1 LNTVSYIA
9 EPYFRYLM
17 KPQQS
22 LKASQVYDI
31 IAQIPEGK
39 VTTYGDI
46 ARALGHPRASRVIGR
61 ILNKNPNPI
70 LTPCHRVIKS
80 NGNIG
85 GYAFGKARKK
95 ELLKKE
101 GLSFIGDSTTQLG
114 KYRFPLHK
122 LHYEDL
128 ASFTSSRRCASD
140 LT

>member
-1 LNTVSYIA
+1 
-9 EPYFRYLM
+9 M
-17 KPQQS
+17 KLRP
-22 LKASQVYDI
+22 LKASHVYDI
-31 IAQIPEGK
+31 VDQIPEGK

-46 ARALGHPRASRVIGR
+46 AKALGHPGASRLIGR

-85 GYAFGKARKK
+85 GYAFGKTRKK

-101 GLSFIGDSTTQLG
+101 GLCFIGDSTEAFA
-114 KYRFPLHK
+114 KYRIPLHK
-122 LHYEDL
+122 LTYEDL
-128 ASFTSSRRCASD
+128 ASFTSSRRCARD

>member
-1 LNTVSYIA
+1 
-9 EPYFRYLM
+9 M
-17 KPQQS
+17 KMGP
-22 LKASQVYDI
+22 LKASHVYDI
-31 IAQIPEGK
+31 VAQIPEGK

-101 GLSFIGDSTTQLG
+101 GLCFIGDSTTEFA
-114 KYRFPLHK
+114 KYRIPLHK
-122 LHYEDL
+122 LCYEDL
-128 ASFTSSRRCASD
+128 VSFTSSRRCASD

>member
-1 LNTVSYIA
+1 
-9 EPYFRYLM
+9 M
-17 KPQQS
+17 KLRP
-22 LKASQVYDI
+22 LKASHVYDI
-31 IAQIPEGK
+31 VDQIPEGK

-46 ARALGHPRASRVIGR
+46 AKALGHPGASRLIGR

-101 GLSFIGDSTTQLG
+101 GLCFIGDSTAEFA
-114 KYRFPLHK
+114 KYRIPLQK
-122 LHYEDL
+122 LRYEDF
-128 ASFTSSRRCASD
+128 ASFTSSRRCARD

>member
-1 LNTVSYIA
+1 MRLGPV
-9 EPYFRYLM
+9 
-17 KPQQS
+17 
-22 LKASQVYDI
+22 KASQVYDI
-31 IAQIPEGK
+31 VAQIPEGK

-70 LTPCHRVIKS
+70 VTPCHRVIKS
-80 NGNIG
+80 DGNIG

-101 GLSFIGDSTTQLG
+101 GLCFIGDSTAEFA
-114 KYRFPLHK
+114 KYRIPFQELS
-122 LHYEDL
+122 YEDL